1 MKIRKESYLSY
12 CFLGLCHLILYRTMG
27 DSEAEN
33 INWYDS
39 LSDKEDARKRAVSE
53 DGGGQGGAEQGRC
66 AESRPGDRTEYVQI
80 QSGWR
85 WCSSCCHSCR
95 RGSRVPSQ
103 APLATAPSRA
113 LPEARCRDGERCSQR
128 GSEGKRRMSQ
138 AGPEKRRIKAMCEP
152 SPDSGKALPRPWS
165 SMAQGHQA
173 SRELEG
179 AMDSP
184 YPNPNHPACMEGHI
198 HTEGRT

>member
-1 MKIRKESYLSY
+1 
-12 CFLGLCHLILYRTMG
+12 MG

-39 LSDKEDARKRAVSE
+39 LSDEEDARKRAVSE

-66 AESRPGDRTEYVQI
+66 AESRPGGRTESTY
-80 QSGWR
+80 R
-85 WCSSCCHSCR
+85 
-95 RGSRVPSQ
+95 SRVGGGGAHHAVTAADAGHGFRARPRWPQ
-103 APLATAPSRA
+103 LPLGHCQKQGAGTVKGAPK
-113 LPEARCRDGERCSQR
+113 R

-138 AGPEKRRIKAMCEP
+138 AGPEKRRIKALCDP

-165 SMAQGHQA
+165 SMAAGTPSKQRARRGHGQPLPKPKLPSLHGRTRKLA
-173 SRELEG
+173 
-179 AMDSP
+179 
-184 YPNPNHPACMEGHI
+184 HI